1 MAVCTAE
8 SERCGQ
14 DRSAAVMEVSEPDER
29 KTGQYTVFSSPGGMK
44 PLCFVWQG
52 TGSPDFTGFV
62 LTR

>member
-1 MAVCTAE
+1 
-8 SERCGQ
+8 
-14 DRSAAVMEVSEPDER
+14 MEVSEPDER

-52 TGSPDFTGFV
+52 TGSADFTGFV

>member
-1 MAVCTAE
+1 
-8 SERCGQ
+8 
-14 DRSAAVMEVSEPDER
+14 MEVSESEEWE
-29 KTGQYTVFSSPGGMK
+29 TGPYAVFSSPGGVK